1 MQREIAEAT
10 DVVGIIIGVNR
21 VIVTKHLSL
30 PPVSNFLVLISIA
43 NVRNS
48 YPF

>member
-1 MQREIAEAT
+1 MRREIAIAT
-10 DVVGIIIGVNR
+10 GVVGIIIGVN
-21 VIVTKHLSL
+21 IIMTEPLSL
-30 PPVSNFLVLISIA
+30 PPVCNFLVLFSIA